1 MNKGN
6 INNFNSENHN
16 SEFKNH
22 NSQIVARNSS
32 FEIIPAIDIID
43 GKCVRLTQGDYA
55 QKTIYNKSPLEVA
68 LEFESIGIKRIH
80 LVDLDGAKLGKVI
93 NYKVLEK
100 IASKT
105 KLSIDFGGGIKTD
118 DDIETVFNYGADL
131 ATIGS
136 IAVKNKT
143 LFFSWVKK
151 YGTKKIFLGA
161 DVKNEKIAI
170 GGWLETTTISIYDFI
185 EENLNEG
192 IQHVFCTDILKDGL
206 LQGPSIDLYKNIL
219 TKFPQLNL
227 TASGG
232 VSQLSD
238 LKELKKI
245 GCHAVIVGKA
255 IYEGRITMKELRSA
269 IED

>member
-1 MNKGN
+1 M
-6 INNFNSENHN
+6 
-16 SEFKNH
+16 
-22 NSQIVARNSS
+22 Q
-32 FEIIPAIDIID
+32 IIPAIDIID
-43 GKCVRLTQGDYA
+43 GKCVRLTQGDYS
-55 QKTIYNKSPLEVA
+55 QKTIYNENPLEVA
-68 LEFESIGIKRIH
+68 LEFESIGITRLH
-80 LVDLDGAKLGKVI
+80 LVDLDGAKLGKVV

-136 IAVKNKT
+136 IAVKNKE
-143 LFFSWVKK
+143 LFFSWIKK
-151 YGTKKIFLGA
+151 YGAEKIFLGA

-170 GGWLETTTISIYDFI
+170 GGWLETTNVSIYDFI

-192 IQHVFCTDILKDGL
+192 IKHLFCTDISKDGL
-206 LQGPSIDLYKNIL
+206 LQGPSIDLYKKMIG
-219 TKFPQLNL
+219 KFPELNL

-238 LKELKKI
+238 LVELKQI
-245 GCHAVIVGKA
+245 GCSGAIVGKA
-255 IYEGRITMKELRSA
+255 IYEGRISMNELKKLVQ
-269 IED
+269 